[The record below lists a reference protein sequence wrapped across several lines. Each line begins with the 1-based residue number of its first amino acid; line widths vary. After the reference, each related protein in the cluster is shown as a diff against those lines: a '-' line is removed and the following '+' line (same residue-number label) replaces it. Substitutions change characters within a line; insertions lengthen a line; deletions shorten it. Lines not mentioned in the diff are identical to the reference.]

1 MADIVYGVTISN
13 TVFEG
18 ELVDKP
24 FKIMKTVLTKNGQR
38 ISMIGSHKL
47 YDTPEERNISI
58 FLNPTN
64 HGLSLYEVSKRYN
77 LSIEEIEKA
86 YETAIEKFPEKFI

>member
-1 MADIVYGVTISN
+1 MADIVYGVTLNNVI
-13 TVFEG
+13 FEG
-18 ELVDKP
+18 ELVDKQ
-24 FKIMKTVLTKNGQR
+24 FHMMKTVLTKNGQR

-58 FLNPTN
+58 FLDSTN
-64 HGLSLYEVSKRYN
+64 RSLSLYEVAKRYN

-86 YETAIEKFPEKFI
+86 YETAFEKFLEKFI